1 MFVIE
6 FRKEIIFMKRL
17 EEKLKRTVKYWRIS
31 YQQSREKDRLSIAM
45 FAFVMLVYMWWVIL
59 V

>member
-1 MFVIE
+1 
-6 FRKEIIFMKRL
+6 MKRL

-45 FAFVMLVYMWWVIL
+45 FAVVIL
-59 V
+59 IYVWWNTLI

>member
-1 MFVIE
+1 
-6 FRKEIIFMKRL
+6 MKRL

-45 FAFVMLVYMWWVIL
+45 FTLVMLVYMWWASL

>member
-1 MFVIE
+1 
-6 FRKEIIFMKRL
+6 MKRL

-45 FAFVMLVYMWWVIL
+45 FALLMLVYLWWAIPV
-59 V
+59 